1 MIESRGIN
9 QIVHFIIG
17 TSVLLIP
24 VSLYFSLRP
33 ICILACL
40 GLGIFLV
47 DYSLIPFANLYQTF
61 SHWLPILFE
70 LNILHGIYISSQIFY
85 LSSFWSSLFL
95 AIFILRVLMLIYTR
109 ALPIDNHYRLQIEK
123 KLRDCSAV
131 FLHMAAEFST
141 RLMQSFTQHHH
152 HQDDHELDKLKLQQ
166 IDSDEHTLKEH
177 DETVQRF
184 QDIAHQLA
192 SPDVSSMD
200 CSHGSTPPIRRHHQR
215 ILQQSELDSLSRTPI
230 TPAHPS
236 ASRGKILHSTINGS
250 YTGPTTR
257 TRARTG
263 SNARDASPVKSKLS
277 HAFAIKRNEE
287 NQFQQSN

>member
-24 VSLYFSLRP
+24 VSLYFGVRP
-33 ICILACL
+33 ICVLACL

-47 DYSLIPFANLYQTF
+47 DYSLLPFAHLYQTF
-61 SHWLPILFE
+61 VHWLPILFE
-70 LNILHGIYISSQIFY
+70 LNILHGIYISSQIFH
-85 LSSFWSSLFL
+85 LSKLWSTLFL
-95 AIFILRVLMLIYTR
+95 AIFILRVLMLIYSR
-109 ALPIDNHYRLQIEK
+109 ALPADNHYRLLIEK
-123 KLRDCSAV
+123 KLRDLSAG
-131 FLHMAAEFST
+131 FLHEATQVST
-141 RLMQSFTQHHH
+141 RLMQSFNQDH

-166 IDSDEHTLKEH
+166 IHSDEHTSKEH

-230 TPAHPS
+230 TPAHS
-236 ASRGKILHSTINGS
+236 NGSKGKILHSTINGS
-250 YTGPTTR
+250 YTGPMTR
-257 TRARTG
+257 TRTRTG
-263 SNARDASPVKSKLS
+263 PNASPVKSKCS
-277 HAFAIKRNEE
+277 HEFVSKRNEE
-287 NQFQQSN
+287 NQCQQSN